1 MNNFNHTENEINFI
15 DRFLR
20 FLEGFNEDEF
30 NNMDVSVLEKI
41 ISILENYNI
50 KSGYIYEKIQ
60 SILYERK
67 RKSISDEVDKRI
79 NEILKEKNKTEFN
92 FKK

>member
-1 MNNFNHTENEINFI
+1 MNNFNHIENEINFI

-30 NNMDVSVLEKI
+30 NDMDVSVLEKI

-60 SILYERK
+60 SILCERK